1 MRERILKVA
10 KSSIKI
16 NLILSLL
23 IGLVLINGY
32 SAMADVNETGGRKII
47 VKKGDK
53 VKIQYKVSLTNGT
66 VFKES
71 KPGKP
76 LEFTVGSDQMPSGL
90 NQAVL
95 GMELREEKSVTVGP
109 KEAYGKRN
117 HELVMK
123 FVKNSLPRSF
133 EPEIG
138 NVVKIRDVPG
148 TIVKIDEENVYLDGN
163 HPLAGKDVVF
173 YIRIIGIE

>member
-1 MRERILKVA
+1 MRERISKVA
-10 KSSIKI
+10 KSLINIKLMLF
-16 NLILSLL
+16 LI

-32 SAMADVNETGGRKII
+32 SGMAGVNETGGRKII

-53 VKIQYKVSLTNGT
+53 VKIQYTVSLLDGT

-76 LEFTVGSDQMPSGL
+76 LEFTVGSDQMPRGL
-90 NQAVL
+90 DKAVL
-95 GMELREEKSVTVGP
+95 GMELREEKKVTV
-109 KEAYGKRN
+109 KSKDAYGLRD
-117 HELVMK
+117 EGLVMR
-123 FVKNSLPRSF
+123 FVRSDLPRSF

-138 NVVKIRDVPG
+138 NVVKIQNIPG

-163 HPLAGKDVVF
+163 HPLASKDVVF
-173 YIRIIGIE
+173 DIRIVGIE